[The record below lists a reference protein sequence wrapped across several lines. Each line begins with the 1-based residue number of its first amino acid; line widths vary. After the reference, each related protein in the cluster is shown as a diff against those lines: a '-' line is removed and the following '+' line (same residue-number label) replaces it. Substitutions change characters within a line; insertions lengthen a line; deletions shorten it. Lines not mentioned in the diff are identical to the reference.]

1 VAVCVFL
8 AQGLKGE
15 IMLLVNKTN
24 NEVISENLMTADS
37 FFKRLKGLMFTK
49 ELPEEDALHII
60 PCNEIH
66 MFFMNYSIDV
76 LYLDRDRKIVHMDE
90 GMQPGK
96 IGKIVKNAV
105 SVIELPDGK
114 IKTKSLEIGQMLEF
128 RQR

>member
-1 VAVCVFL
+1 
-8 AQGLKGE
+8 
-15 IMLLVNKTN
+15 MLLVNKTN

-76 LYLDRDRKIVHMDE
+76 LYLDRNKEIVHMDE

-96 IGKIVKNAV
+96 IGKKVKNAV
-105 SVIELPDGK
+105 SVIELPHGR
-114 IKTKSLEIGQMLEF
+114 IKTKSLAIGQEVEF

>member
-1 VAVCVFL
+1 
-8 AQGLKGE
+8 
-15 IMLLVNKTN
+15 MLLVNKTN
-24 NEVISENLMTADS
+24 KEVISENLMTADS

-49 ELPEEDALHII
+49 ELTEEDALHII

-76 LYLDRDRKIVHMDE
+76 LYLDREKKIVHMDE

-96 IGKIVKNAV
+96 IGKKVKNAV